1 MMTKTFCYFKT
12 YYLFYGPNCH
22 LDVVCDSFDDLL
34 YGGDTQVPSAGGAT
48 PRRS

>member
-1 MMTKTFCYFKT
+1 MMTKTFCST
-12 YYLFYGPNCH
+12 YNLFYGPNCH

-34 YGGDTQVPSAGGAT
+34 YGRDSQVPSAGGAT